1 MSRSILPIKKTNRDT
16 RRQEI
21 QAHWSADERLS
32 RAKAGRQRREILADL
47 LFDPTDQDIWA
58 VGAPC
63 SDDLSRL
70 AG

>member
-32 RAKAGRQRREILADL
+32 RAEAGRLRREILADL
-47 LFDPTDQDIWA
+47 LFDAEQDIWA